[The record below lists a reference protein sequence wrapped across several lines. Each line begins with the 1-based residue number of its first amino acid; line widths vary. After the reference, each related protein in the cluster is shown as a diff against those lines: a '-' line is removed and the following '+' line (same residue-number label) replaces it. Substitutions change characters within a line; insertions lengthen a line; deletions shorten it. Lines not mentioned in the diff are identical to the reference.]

1 VPIFLL
7 FISYLILEAYVFVQ
21 VWDHFGLVN
30 TLFVLFVSAI
40 FGIGLIRNQGRY
52 VLQKMQASLARGL
65 TPEDQVLHSIFI
77 FAAGVLFIVPG
88 FISDVI
94 GLLLLLPG
102 SRHAFVAF
110 FKRKLKQ
117 KMGSGGV
124 GRQFGGNFRVFTFGN
139 VNNIRP
145 DEPAVFDA
153 NRTTSDEW
161 ARDVSP
167 KVIDVTPIAN
177 ANSRTSSRASS
188 TSGEDSDEN

>member
-7 FISYLILEAYVFVQ
+7 FLSYLVLETYVFVQ
-21 VWDHFGLVN
+21 VWDRFGFVN

-52 VLQKMQASLARGL
+52 VLQKMQASMARGL
-65 TPEDQVLHSIFI
+65 TPENQVLHSIFI

-88 FISDVI
+88 FISDVV

-102 SRHAFVAF
+102 SRHAVVAI

-117 KMGSGGV
+117 KMSSGGA
-124 GRQFGGNFRVFTFGN
+124 GSPFGGNFRVFTFGN
-139 VNNIRP
+139 KNHARRE
-145 DEPAVFDA
+145 EPGPFHPNPTV
-153 NRTTSDEW
+153 TDEW

-167 KVIDVTPIAN
+167 KVIDVTPI
-177 ANSRTSSRASS
+177 SRTSSKI
-188 TSGEDSDEN
+188 GDESDESE